1 MIAAALWVIVCVGG
15 IASTASMYRHQ
26 PERHVAVVAVLG
38 TMGWLGALALVL
50 L

>member
-1 MIAAALWVIVCVGG
+1 MIAADTHDHPQGG
-15 IASTASMYRHQ
+15 VASTASMYRHQ